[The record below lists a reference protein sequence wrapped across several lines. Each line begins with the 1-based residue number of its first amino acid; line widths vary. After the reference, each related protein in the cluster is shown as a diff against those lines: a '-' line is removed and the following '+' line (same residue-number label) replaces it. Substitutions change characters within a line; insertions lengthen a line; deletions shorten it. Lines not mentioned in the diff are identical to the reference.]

1 MKKIIFLIIF
11 LLLSSLL
18 SDTVISDEKSKIYK
32 YKDDP
37 KRYEEAIREFDFA
50 GSSSIKLWK
59 TLAEDFIP
67 FNVINRGFGGSQT
80 SDLLYYADRII
91 IPYKPGIVV
100 VYESDNDIS
109 AGKTSE
115 MVYDDFKLLVK
126 KIHESLPETVIMYI
140 TIKPSIRRWALWD
153 KMDKANKLV
162 KIFSLN
168 NALVEHIDIGPPM
181 IGRYGTPGPDL
192 FLENGL
198 HLNEKGYK
206 LWTSIVKPYILR
218 QVVKEK

>member
-37 KRYEEAIREFDFA
+37 KRYEEAIREFEEADKIHFPSQGVIVFA

-100 VYESDNDIS
+100 VYEGDNDIS

-162 KIFSLN
+162 NRTLTSSLHKYN
-168 NALVEHIDIGPPM
+168 INSKLKNFIV
-181 IGRYGTPGPDL
+181 TTDL
-192 FLENGL
+192 
-198 HLNEKGYK
+198 
-206 LWTSIVKPYILR
+206 
-218 QVVKEK
+218 